1 MQTLVFKDGQQ
12 YGPYDLGD
20 LIDYLGQGSFLHSDL
35 CWQEGWEDWRP
46 LSSVVPPPSLSSPPP
61 PPTNYPS
68 AETAASSGEVGRKKV
83 SYSIDQQAFVGD
95 LSAIVKLAVRA
106 VAECGYTLQNANDS
120 IGMISFVTGMTMSSF
135 QGASCS
141 ITFIEIDDNVYRA
154 QTAGKQNLG
163 GAQLVAIDMGS
174 ANKNAQK
181 VVTQMIRIAGGNPAA
196 LQVASQGEGL
206 SNFAFVGLLVLTV
219 LLPIPFGIISL
230 FLGSKERR
238 LGNSGRGTTLI
249 ALGIVGIAMVIV
261 GLLPRLF

>member
-1 MQTLVFKDGQQ
+1 MQTVVFKDGQQ
-12 YGPYDLGD
+12 YGPYDLGA
-20 LIDYLGQGSFLHSDL
+20 LTEYVGQGSFLHSDL

-46 LSSVVPPPSLSSPPP
+46 LSSVVLPPSLSSPPP
-61 PPTNYPS
+61 PPTKYPS
-68 AETAASSGEVGRKKV
+68 AETAASSGVGGRKKV
-83 SYSIDQQAFVGD
+83 SYSIDQEAFVGD

-206 SNFAFVGLLVLTV
+206 SNFAFVGLVVLTV
-219 LLPIPFGIISL
+219 FLPIPFGIISL
-230 FLGSKERR
+230 FLGFKERR

-249 ALGIVGIAMVIV
+249 ALGVIIIVVLIV
-261 GLLPRLF
+261 GLLPRLL